1 MSRTYDWQGWLNAQQ
16 QNSGHDY
23 DFYLQNALFTNA
35 LHGNREIWTPDLTP
49 RPYTTAWQ
57 GLDSEEAFEKH
68 LLDSHTRS
76 QLEQWGWIDRKIEY
90 RVNSWGFRSEREFD
104 TVTGP
109 SLIAMGCSFTF
120 GTALPVESIWP
131 TLASK
136 RLGLELINLG
146 VPGHGLDLNTQWLIS
161 QGHVINDP
169 KVIVILMPPAGRIT
183 WVEQINGRIVG
194 NTFSM
199 THLENTKIIDN
210 VLLNAHMSYVRN
222 INTIELWARSRNIP
236 VYVFAGF
243 NGHPIEFG
251 LGRDL
256 RHNGEPWHL
265 LGADQICERIQ
276 NT

>member
-1 MSRTYDWQGWLNAQQ
+1 MHMLRTYDWQGWLNTQQ
-16 QNSGHDY
+16 QEFGHDY

-35 LHGNREIWTPDLTP
+35 LHGNREIWSPDVTPKPFTVL
-49 RPYTTAWQ
+49 WQ
-57 GLDSEEAFEKH
+57 GLDNEEAYEKH
-68 LLDSHTRS
+68 MESPDTRS
-76 QLEQWGWIDRKIEY
+76 QLEQWGWIGRKIEY
-90 RVNSWGFRSEREFD
+90 HINSWGFRSEREFD

-109 SLIAMGCSFTF
+109 SLITMGCSFTF

-131 TLASK
+131 TLVSE

-146 VPGHGLDLNTQWLIS
+146 TPGHGLDLNTQWLIS
-161 QGHVINDP
+161 QGHVVKDP
-169 KVIVILMPPAGRIT
+169 KAIIILMPPSGRIT
-183 WVEQINGRIVG
+183 WVESINNRIVG

-199 THLENTKIIDN
+199 THLTRVADN
-210 VLLNAHMSYVRN
+210 VALNAHMSYVRN

-243 NGHPIEFG
+243 AGKQSTFG
-251 LGRDL
+251 VGRDL

-265 LGADQICERIQ
+265 LGADQICERMQ